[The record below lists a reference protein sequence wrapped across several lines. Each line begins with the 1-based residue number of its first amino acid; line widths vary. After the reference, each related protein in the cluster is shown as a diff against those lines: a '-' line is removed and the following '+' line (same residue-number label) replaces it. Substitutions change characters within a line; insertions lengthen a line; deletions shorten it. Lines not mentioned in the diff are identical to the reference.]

1 MFQNDSLVCF
11 SEARTCRVLV
21 HNDWRCSL
29 DNRFHFRL
37 VSRQTLQYAFRIL
50 GIWNELPGIIL
61 FYVCKKVGTVYNLL
75 NGQVQGL
82 FLFFD
87 NVFICDLKK

>member
-1 MFQNDSLVCF
+1 MH
-11 SEARTCRVLV
+11 E

-29 DNRFHFRL
+29 DNRFHFRF
-37 VSRQTLQYAFRIL
+37 VTRTL

-61 FYVCKKVGTVYNLL
+61 FYVCKKVGQVYNLL